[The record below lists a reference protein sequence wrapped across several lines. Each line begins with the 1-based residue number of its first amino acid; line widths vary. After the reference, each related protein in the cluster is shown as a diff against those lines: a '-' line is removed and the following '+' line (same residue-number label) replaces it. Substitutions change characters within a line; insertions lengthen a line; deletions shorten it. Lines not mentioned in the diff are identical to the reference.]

1 MNTEPSNVRPL
12 DRAGNGGSTGEL
24 AHAAAVL
31 KAMAHPIRLVVIC
44 GLLRQPS
51 TLTEI
56 SIALSI
62 PSSTMA
68 QHLNV
73 LRHAGIIRGARL
85 GREVRFSVVDDSARS
100 IMSLLCRR
108 FAGSPSWSDLASHC
122 TPGDLHAEG

>member
-1 MNTEPSNVRPL
+1 MNTDPSNVRPL
-12 DRAGNGGSTGEL
+12 DRAGNGGSTEEL
-24 AHAAAVL
+24 DHAASVL

-56 SIALSI
+56 SSALSV

-100 IMSLLCRR
+100 IMSLLCR
-108 FAGSPSWSDLASHC
+108 
-122 TPGDLHAEG
+122 